1 MRGTTRFKM
10 LKVGQL
16 EPFALLT
23 LAGGL
28 LYSIGVLTIES
39 KANSCYRIHFIV
51 LTLVIFTALLTIC
64 TFKYL
69 KYRFACRQMDDFLMA
84 MKIK

>member
-1 MRGTTRFKM
+1 M
-10 LKVGQL
+10 LNLGQL

-23 LAGGL
+23 MASGL
-28 LYSIGVLTIES
+28 LYSIGVLIFES

-51 LTLVIFTALLTIC
+51 LTLVIFVALLTIC
-64 TFKYL
+64 TLKYL
-69 KYRFACRQMDDFLMA
+69 KFRFACKQMDNLVKS

>member
-1 MRGTTRFKM
+1 MIKI
-10 LKVGQL
+10 GQL

-28 LYSIGVLTIES
+28 LYSICILIIES
-39 KANSCYRIHFIV
+39 KANTCYRGHFIV
-51 LTLVIFTALLTIC
+51 LTLVIFTALLAISV
-64 TFKYL
+64 FKYL
-69 KYRFACRQMDDFLMA
+69 KIRFACKQMDDLIMA

>member
-1 MRGTTRFKM
+1 MN
-10 LKVGQL
+10 LGQI

-28 LYSIGVLTIES
+28 LYSICILIFECNNF
-39 KANSCYRIHFIV
+39 KLHFIV
-51 LTLVIFTALLTIC
+51 LTLVIFIALLTLS
-64 TFKYL
+64 TFKYIQCC
-69 KYRFACRQMDDFLMA
+69 YRCPQINDLIMS

>member
-1 MRGTTRFKM
+1 MFN
-10 LKVGQL
+10 VGQL

-28 LYSIGVLTIES
+28 LYSIGILTVET
-39 KANSCYRIHFIV
+39 KANTCYRIHFVV
-51 LTLVIFTALLTIC
+51 LTLVIFVALLAISI
-64 TFKYL
+64 FKYL
-69 KYRFACRQMDDFLMA
+69 KFRFSCQQMSNFLMS